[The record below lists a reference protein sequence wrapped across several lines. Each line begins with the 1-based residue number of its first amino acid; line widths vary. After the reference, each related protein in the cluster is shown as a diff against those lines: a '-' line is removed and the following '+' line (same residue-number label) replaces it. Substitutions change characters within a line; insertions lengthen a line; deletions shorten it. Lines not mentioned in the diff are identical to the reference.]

1 MRKNQNGFSLFFV
14 IIGIVLLCVLFL
26 IGYRVFH
33 HKTPAATASQ
43 GQTHW
48 IISSE
53 AINELKSVNVSDN
66 LLNTAFNNGSTY
78 FTGKDSSALPNAI
91 PTETFTSFAAMQSAF
106 NSHTVA
112 STVQAI
118 LYDSEDWQ
126 FTPSN
131 EQQDPVGYA
140 KQAAQL
146 AHDHGMKLIFTPATD
161 LLSVLKPEVTS
172 DKYDAFLALNILG
185 QSAKYVDAID
195 VQAQGSQGTS
205 NYVTFLQQ
213 AAAQIKA
220 ANSSVEIFGGMSSE
234 PSGKTVSAA
243 DLLSDY
249 NATKQYVEGYW
260 MNIPVNS
267 SYCPNCKSGNPDVAL
282 SFLQDIYPQ

>member
-1 MRKNQNGFSLFFV
+1 MRKNQSGFSLVF
-14 IIGIVLLCVLFL
+14 IILGIVVLCVLYL

-33 HKTPAATASQ
+33 HKHPAMTASQ
-43 GQTHW
+43 GQAHW

-53 AINELKSVNVSDN
+53 AIDELKSVNASDN
-66 LLNTAFNNGSTY
+66 LLNTAFNSASTY

-91 PTETFTSFAAMQSAF
+91 PTQTFTSFAAMQSAF

-112 STVQAI
+112 STVGAI
-118 LYDSEDWQ
+118 LYDNEDWQ

-131 EQQDPVGYA
+131 EQQDPVDYA

-146 AHDHGMKLIFTPATD
+146 AHDHGLKLIFTPATD
-161 LLSVLKPEVTS
+161 LLSVLKPGVTS
-172 DKYDAFLALNILG
+172 NKYNAFLSLNILG
-185 QSAKYVDAID
+185 QAAKYVDAID
-195 VQAQGSQGTS
+195 IQAQGSQGTS
-205 NYVTFLQQ
+205 NYASFIQQ
-213 AAAQIKA
+213 AAEQIKA
-220 ANSSVEIFGGMSSE
+220 VNNSVEIFGGMSSE

-243 DLLSDY
+243 DLLADY

-267 SYCPNCKSGNPDVAL
+267 SYCPNCKSGNPAVAL
-282 SFLQDIYPQ
+282 SFLESIYP